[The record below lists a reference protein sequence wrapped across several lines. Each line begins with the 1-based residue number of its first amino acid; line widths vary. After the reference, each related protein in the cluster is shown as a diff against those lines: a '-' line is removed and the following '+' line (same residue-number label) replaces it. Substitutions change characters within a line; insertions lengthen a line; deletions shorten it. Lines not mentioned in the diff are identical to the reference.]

1 MSCVDGSH
9 IARVDLMDW
18 LGSGAVLCPACFCGA
33 YDRCG
38 LTAFCTRGTET
49 TASPLSHLDGTMAAQ
64 KFAVLAV
71 GIHVSRTGTTFD
83 QHRVSALG
91 RKRTFAI
98 REHYRYGRLQ
108 PDTSSAASC
117 RTPWDFLRP
126 GTVPPARN
134 GTPLHLESVGFVHMS
149 IGSAGCVKVATIF
162 HRPPRSSDLRPGP
175 VQCVPSRRNATA
187 DIGR

>member
-91 RKRTFAI
+91 RKRTFV
-98 REHYRYGRLQ
+98 ETQRL
-108 PDTSSAASC
+108 PSEFTLC
-117 RTPWDFLRP
+117 
-126 GTVPPARN
+126 V
-134 GTPLHLESVGFVHMS
+134 LEPELFQ
-149 IGSAGCVKVATIF
+149 IGQFKLI
-162 HRPPRSSDLRPGP
+162 
-175 VQCVPSRRNATA
+175 
-187 DIGR
+187 